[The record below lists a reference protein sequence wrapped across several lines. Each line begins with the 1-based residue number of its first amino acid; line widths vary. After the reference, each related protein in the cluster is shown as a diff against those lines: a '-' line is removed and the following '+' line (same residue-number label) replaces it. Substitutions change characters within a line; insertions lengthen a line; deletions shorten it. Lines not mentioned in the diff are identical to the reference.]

1 MADKIS
7 QFSETLTSVD
17 FDDIIELGK
26 SLGIIS
32 YDRDMDNIHWD
43 DFPDSADGKIGPLGN
58 TVHFWYF
65 IEFTDHSLS
74 NDHIQSSIDDARDQA
89 IRTKPSAVSNNRKR
103 LLIICQHDDDAVLVH
118 RKINE
123 NFSHESDE
131 QSNNPHVFV
140 IRWSD
145 ILTAHNKKKLCYC
158 GNGKEKIKS
167 CIDNYCEDCCWKE
180 CWTYGRRPCT
190 RRIHEQERHDD
201 FVHRHADG
209 WK

>member
-1 MADKIS
+1 VTDEITK
-7 QFSETLTSVD
+7 FSETLTSVH

-74 NDHIQSSIDDARDQA
+74 NDHIQSSIDDARAQA
-89 IRTKPSAVSNNRKR
+89 IRTKPSIFAADRKR
-103 LLIICQHDDDAVLVH
+103 LLIICQHDDDAVLVD

-145 ILTAHNKKKLCYC
+145 VKAAHRKKKICSC
-158 GNGKEKIKS
+158 GKGNHRIKE
-167 CIDNYCEDCCWKE
+167 CRGNYCCDCCDRYCNSLGKRACRRQTVGE
-180 CWTYGRRPCT
+180 QIQSDYAHRSDYG
-190 RRIHEQERHDD
+190 
-201 FVHRHADG
+201 
-209 WK
+209 

>member
-32 YDRDMDNIHWD
+32 CDRDMDNIHWD
-43 DFPDSADGKIGPLGN
+43 DFPDSADGKIGPLGD

-89 IRTKPSAVSNNRKR
+89 IRTKPSAISTNRKR
-103 LLIICQHDDDAVLVH
+103 LLIICQHDDDAVLVN
-118 RKINE
+118 RKIDE

-167 CIDNYCEDCCWKE
+167 CIDNYCEDCCWKK
-180 CWTYGRRPCT
+180 CSTYGRRPCT